1 MKDFTKHISQIKNK
15 EFHPIYFLYGDETFF
30 IDEITIALQQNV
42 LREEEKAF
50 NEHIFYA
57 NDIDAE
63 DIVLQA
69 RQYPMMAERQLII
82 IKEAQ
87 AYDKQLN
94 VFEAYFKNP
103 VPTTIL
109 VFNYKY
115 KKPDARTAY
124 AKAVKAN
131 GLLLES
137 SKLYENQI
145 PEWIHN
151 LLKQKKIK
159 AQPNVVQLL
168 AESIGDDLSRISN
181 EVKKIATVLQ
191 PGEELTPELVEKH
204 IGISKDYNIFELTK
218 AIGTKN
224 RKKAYLIAHHFTQN
238 PKDHNFVFYLG
249 LIFSFFHKLMLYH
262 ASPDKSRA
270 NLAKLLGISPFFVKE
285 YEIAAQNYPLK
296 KVTAIISLL
305 RDTDMKSKGLG
316 VGANV
321 TEKDL
326 YNELL
331 FKILH

>member
-1 MKDFTKHISQIKNK
+1 MKDFTKYISQIKNK
-15 EFHPIYFLYGDETFF
+15 EFAPIYFLYGDETFF
-30 IDEITIALQQNV
+30 IDEITAALQENV
-42 LREEEKAF
+42 LTEEEKAF
-50 NEHIFYA
+50 NQHIFYA
-57 NDIDAE
+57 NEIDAE
-63 DIVLQA
+63 DVILQA

-82 IKEAQ
+82 VKEAQ

-94 VFEAYFKNP
+94 AFEAYFKNP
-103 VPTTIL
+103 VPSTIL
-109 VFNYKY
+109 VINYKY
-115 KKPDARTAY
+115 KKPDGRTAY

-137 SKLYENQI
+137 NKLYENQI
-145 PEWIHN
+145 PEWIYN
-151 LLKQKKIK
+151 LLKQRKLK
-159 AQPNVVQLL
+159 AQPNVIQLL

-181 EVKKIATVLQ
+181 EVKKLAMVLN

-218 AIGTKN
+218 AIGVKN
-224 RKKAYLIAHHFTQN
+224 KKKAYLIAHHFTQN

-262 ASPDKSRA
+262 ALPDKSRTSV
-270 NLAKLLGISPFFVKE
+270 AKILGVSPFFVKE

-316 VGANV
+316 VGSNT